1 MNELLQTLG
10 VESWKPVV
18 AALMLPPVPFL
29 LLVLVG
35 ARVLVNR
42 RLLGWLLIVLACAG
56 IWLSATS
63 AVSFIIRRA
72 LVQPPPVLQPAEVVA
87 LRRAPLAAV
96 VVLGGGRTP
105 LALEW
110 GSAQLHPRGIERLR
124 YGVHLAKQTQL
135 PLAFSGGQ
143 GWGAPEG
150 ASEAAVA
157 GRTAETELGFK
168 IRWQEGESRDTRENA
183 SRTVALLREQG
194 IRHIILV
201 THDYHMPRAA
211 RAFRRAIAAGPVPI
225 QLTLAPM
232 GVSADTRLRAVN
244 WLPSLGGAEQT
255 RLLLH
260 EWLGLLLGA

>member
-1 MNELLQTLG
+1 MNELLLTLG
-10 VESWKPVV
+10 IESWKPV
-18 AALMLPPVPFL
+18 AASLLLPPVPFL

-35 ARVLVNR
+35 ARALVNR

-56 IWLSATS
+56 IWLSTTT
-63 AVSFIIRRA
+63 AVAFFVREA
-72 LVQPPPVLQPAEVVA
+72 LVRPPPVLQAAEIAA
-87 LRRAPLAAV
+87 LRRAPQAAV

-105 LALEW
+105 LVLEW
-110 GSAQLHPRGIERLR
+110 GSAQLHPRSIERLR

-143 GWGAPEG
+143 GWGARDG
-150 ASEAAVA
+150 ASEAAIA

-168 IRWQEGESRDTRENA
+168 IRWQEGDSRDTRENA
-183 SRTVALLREQG
+183 ARTVALLREQG
-194 IRHIILV
+194 VRHIVLV
-201 THDYHMPRAA
+201 THDYHLPRAA
-211 RAFRRAIAAGPVPI
+211 RAFHRSIAAGAVPM

-232 GVSADTRLRAVN
+232 GVGGERSLRVAN